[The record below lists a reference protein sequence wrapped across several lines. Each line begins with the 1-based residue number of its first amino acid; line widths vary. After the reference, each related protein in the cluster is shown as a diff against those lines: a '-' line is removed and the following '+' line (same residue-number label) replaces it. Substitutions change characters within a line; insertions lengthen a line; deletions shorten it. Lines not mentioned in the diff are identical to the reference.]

1 MHIII
6 ICNWSIV
13 IKHIKKV
20 TALFKVHFLPRN
32 TVIRRAILLVDD
44 GTG

>member
-6 ICNWSIV
+6 ICNWNIV

-20 TALFKVHFLPRN
+20 TALFKVHFYPE
-32 TVIRRAILLVDD
+32 IL
-44 GTG
+44 